1 MLINPHVLRSS
12 IVTHTIGS
20 HMAQSKHVLLTR
32 FDLIT
37 WAWCQGGSRGKN
49 IVLQRQCPDVHISLE
64 FIMLPGKKNNP
75 SFSVLTWQKLSGLVR
90 TRLRQANL
98 TLKKTGL
105 GSKSSKKS
113 WSWHA
118 GRSGKQVLFRLKCKL
133 QTKGDEWGFDSAPGP
148 SAIEKGEGRKRNFL
162 VSSCSHSKC
171 MPGADGETGEGAL
184 PRPPPSIY
192 KIKSFRGSARN
203 KIFQI
208 SKLSTL
214 SEDKRLL

>member
-148 SAIEKGEGRKRNFL
+148 SARRGRREEK
-162 VSSCSHSKC
+162 
-171 MPGADGETGEGAL
+171 ET
-184 PRPPPSIY
+184 SW
-192 KIKSFRGSARN
+192 SAPAATASACPA
-203 KIFQI
+203 QM
-208 SKLSTL
+208 
-214 SEDKRLL
+214 ERLEKVHYPDLHQAYTK